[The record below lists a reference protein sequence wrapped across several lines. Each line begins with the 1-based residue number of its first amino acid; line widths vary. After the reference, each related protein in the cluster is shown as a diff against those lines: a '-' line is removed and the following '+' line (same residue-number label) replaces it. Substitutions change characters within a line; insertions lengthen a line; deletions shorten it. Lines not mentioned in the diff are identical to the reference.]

1 MRLHLSTY
9 LSPQCAIRW
18 TLRCC
23 PWPFWQVPQKTPRFP
38 GWRISTPSAALPLGQ
53 FSNMFYL
60 GKLSMVRVFFTL
72 CDPHVA
78 HGGIYLDINYY
89 ILHHM
94 LRHSIGHLIWHTIC
108 HVVSSVTWSNISFD
122 ILFVIFDLKHFP
134 IFYLTYIYIWSE
146 NDLIWQN
153 IIWPF
158 FSLIKENKIEYN
170 AILFNVK

>member
-134 IFYLTYIYIWSE
+134 IFYLTYIYMIRKWS
-146 NDLIWQN
+146 NMTKHNLA
-153 IIWPF
+153 F
-158 FSLIKENKIEYN
+158 FKSDKRK
-170 AILFNVK
+170 

>member
-1 MRLHLSTY
+1 MLMRLHLSAY
-9 LSPQCAIRW
+9 LSPQRLIRW
-18 TLRCC
+18 ILRCC

-72 CDPHVA
+72 CDPHVV

-108 HVVSSVTWSNISFD
+108 HVVSSVTWSNISFG

-134 IFYLTYIYIWSE
+134 IFYLTYIYIYDQKKWS
-146 NDLIWQN
+146 NMTKHNLA
-153 IIWPF
+153 F
-158 FSLIKENKIEYN
+158 F
-170 AILFNVK
+170 